1 MTKPSIAIGSP
12 SSESGIETSAE
23 AFQKSRD
30 DRRAELK
37 EDYVEL
43 IADLIEIAGEARQ
56 TDIALRLGVT
66 QPTVAKMLK
75 RLAEENL
82 ITQRP
87 YRGVFLTAEGQRL
100 AAATRRKHEI
110 VEAVLRRLGVDP
122 DTARNDAEGI
132 EHHISE
138 KTLLAFE
145 RFLRTV

>member
-1 MTKPSIAIGSP
+1 MKLRAP
-12 SSESGIETSAE
+12 SESRSSSTEVETQAE

-30 DRRAELK
+30 ARRTELM

-43 IADLIEIAGEARQ
+43 IADLIEHSGEARQ
-56 TDIALRLGVT
+56 TDIAQRLGVT

-82 ITQRP
+82 VTQRP
-87 YRGVFLTAEGQRL
+87 YRGVFLTEEGQRL
-100 AAATRRKHEI
+100 AASARRRHEI

-132 EHHISE
+132 EHHVSE
-138 KTLLAFE
+138 KTLKAFE
-145 RFLRTV
+145 RFLKKT